1 VKEGVTFILLPL
13 LAGNNGYET
22 HGHILIGM
30 PFSVLL
36 PFLLISLFDHFS
48 KKSLFLKVV
57 SDSHD

>member
-1 VKEGVTFILLPL
+1 
-13 LAGNNGYET
+13 
-22 HGHILIGM
+22 M

>member
-1 VKEGVTFILLPL
+1 MTFILLPL

-22 HGHILIGM
+22 HGHNLIGM